1 MRKIKSLIRDEKRD
15 LLLLLTEAL
24 AAERKSMA
32 CYEQLCLRV
41 QGPWLKEQLE
51 RLARE
56 DQTAV
61 ARLEDKIINLGGRLD
76 TGTSQVSSP
85 GSVAQELIRAWEN
98 ERNGQEIL
106 RQELGL
112 IKEDDVRE
120 LLAALLEQKKAHLVV
135 LRDLIMRYS

>member
-15 LLLLLTEAL
+15 LLLLLTAAL
-24 AAERKSMA
+24 SAERKSMS
-32 CYEQLCLRV
+32 CYEQLRLRV

-76 TGTSQVSSP
+76 TGTSQLSSP
-85 GSVAQELIRAWEN
+85 GPVAQELIRAWEN

-120 LLAALLEQKKAHLVV
+120 LLAVLLEQKKAHLVV